1 MPIIQYTQT
10 RTRKHC
16 NLQTLGVIKATCSVF
31 HTVVRLVEH
40 TTWAVNHVFG
50 DSFKIFAI
58 TDTGKLRGDNAVNDF

>member
-1 MPIIQYTQT
+1 
-10 RTRKHC
+10 
-16 NLQTLGVIKATCSVF
+16 
-31 HTVVRLVEH
+31 VRLVEH